1 MTGYT
6 IKYKA
11 PRSAQPKIMFKAGAR
26 LIEISTGE
34 AIQVAGNPADF
45 ATLPPGVT
53 ASPTVYPKVK
63 AKAKGKGDSGA
74 PRSTM
79 TAPAKGKE

>member
-11 PRSAQPKIMFKAGAR
+11 PRSAQPRIMFKAGAR

-34 AIQVAGNPADF
+34 TMQMAGNAADF
-45 ATLPPGVT
+45 ATLPPGVK
-53 ASPTVYPKVK
+53 ASPTVHPEAKP
-63 AKAKGKGDSGA
+63 KAKGKSKA